1 MFAIV
6 LFAMKAAQHYAGSQ
20 GLYLASA
27 LGGTT
32 DVDAVTLSSA
42 KLAKDGLEPL
52 TAAISILI
60 AIAVNTV
67 VKTGL
72 AIGVGGWTLGKRVI
86 LVGALVIIAGGVA
99 LGVTAGVG

>member
-1 MFAIV
+1 
-6 LFAMKAAQHYAGSQ
+6 MKAAQVYAGSQ

-42 KLAKDGLEPL
+42 RLAKEGLEPL
-52 TAAISILI
+52 IATVSILI

-72 AIGVGGWTLGKRVI
+72 AIGVGGWLLGKRVV
-86 LVGALVIIAGGVA
+86 LVGVLVIVAGAVA
-99 LGVTAGVG
+99 LGLTAGLG